1 MEENY
6 IISTCVIR
14 NNVVLKN
21 NTKVFAA
28 STGKLSSFLSEV
40 YHSLKID
47 YPKFYKMDNLSKLG
61 FLAAEVL
68 LKDEE
73 INIYKPEET
82 GIVLTNSYSSL
93 DADVKYF
100 ETTKTFASP
109 GLFVY
114 TLPNIVMGEICI
126 RHHFKGENAFFVF
139 EKFDAGFLEKYVA
152 GLMKENKIQLCIC
165 GWVDV
170 FGEDYNAVLFLTGR
184 NKKDDSPMFSKVE
197 MEKVFFSK

>member
-170 FGEDYNAVLFLTGR
+170 FGEDYNAVLFLTGK

>member
-14 NNVVLKN
+14 NNIVLKN
-21 NTKVFAA
+21 NTTVFAA

>member
-14 NNVVLKN
+14 NNIVLKN
-21 NTKVFAA
+21 NTTVFAA

-40 YHSLKID
+40 YHLLKID

-82 GIVLTNSYSSL
+82 AIVLTNSYSSL

-152 GLMKENKIQLCIC
+152 GLMKENKIQFCIC

-170 FGEDYNAVLFLTGR
+170 FGEDYNAVLFLTGK

>member
-1 MEENY
+1 LEENY

-21 NTKVFAA
+21 NTKVFAVP
-28 STGKLSSFLSEV
+28 TGKLSSFLSEV

-82 GIVLTNSYSSL
+82 AIVLTNSYSSL

-152 GLMKENKIQLCIC
+152 GLMKENKVQFCIC

-170 FGEDYNAVLFLTGR
+170 FGEDYNAVLFLTGK

-197 MEKVFFSK
+197 MEKVFYSK

>member
-139 EKFDAGFLEKYVA
+139 EKFDAGFLEKYIA